1 MAQALLAITIA
12 SDEEI
17 RVGDFMV
24 FLAFNTTPATID
36 LMLILM
42 PLKQLPGR
50 GGWCVCLDAQP
61 LVVALDFVR

>member
-17 RVGDFMV
+17 RAGNFIV

-36 LMLILM
+36 LMLILTL
-42 PLKQLPGR
+42 LKQLPGR
-50 GGWCVCLDAQP
+50 GGWCVCLDA
-61 LVVALDFVR
+61 